1 MQPVSGHYVMT
12 IASDLNPQQEQALV
26 DVAKELQVTAV
37 DLAAAAVRDLVA
49 QRSSDFEVAA
59 QRVLDK
65 NSELYPRLA

>member
-1 MQPVSGHYVMT
+1 MT
-12 IASDLNPQQEQALV
+12 IAIDLNSQQEQALV

-37 DLAAAAVRDLVA
+37 DLATAAVRDLVA

-65 NSELYPRLA
+65 NSELYRRLA